1 MDKVW
6 YIIAYLIANALDLGI
21 TSKYMNFFLGK
32 LKVSERTGVVIWC
45 ICFILCS
52 IQYIFFPIPI
62 INITTSFVSL
72 FVIARCY
79 ERKKIKIVP
88 AVILV
93 FMFQF
98 ACELILGVIT
108 GGGNTHLTKAG
119 YYGEV
124 YQLVSLC
131 IMQIIL
137 YFIITSFKNINSK
150 LQLPTGFN
158 VAMALLA
165 IVLFFLEEM
174 VFMQEDINR
183 NTKRM
188 AVFFAIFML
197 ILIMYMYDIISR
209 SYVNSFQAKMME
221 RENMYYIKQAEV
233 LQKNSDNIRKFRHDM
248 NNHLFVL
255 ESIID
260 DGGENIQ
267 AKEYLE
273 QMIGR
278 INKVKMY
285 SKSGNMQ
292 LDSIVNYKLSEA
304 SEKNIDIKSDIK
316 LPETLKIDMGDMVTI
331 LGNILDNAI
340 EAAHIVDKDKYIKL
354 NIKYKMGAVFITLKN
369 SYNGRINDKNGVLKT
384 IKSNKIE
391 HGIGLNSV
399 QDVVE
404 KYNGEVKI
412 EYDDREFCIR
422 IILYMD
428 NYC

>member
-6 YIIAYLIANALDLGI
+6 YIIAYLIGNVLDLSI

-32 LKVSERTGVVIWC
+32 LKVSKKTGVITFVL
-45 ICFILCS
+45 CFILCS
-52 IQYIFFPIPI
+52 IQYIFLPIPLL
-62 INITTSFVSL
+62 NTITSISTL
-72 FVIARCY
+72 YVIGRCY
-79 ERKKIKIVP
+79 EKKKIRIIP

-93 FMFQF
+93 FLFEF
-98 ACELILGVIT
+98 VCELILGVIT
-108 GGGNTHLTKAG
+108 GGGNTHITRVG
-119 YYGEV
+119 YYAEA
-124 YQLVSLC
+124 YQIVSLC

-158 VAMALLA
+158 VAMAILSIILFLLEA
-165 IVLFFLEEM
+165 M

-183 NTKRM
+183 ITKKV
-188 AVFFAIFML
+188 AVFFALFML

-209 SYVNSFQAKMME
+209 SYVNSFQAQMMQ

-248 NNHLFVL
+248 NNHLYVL
-255 ESIID
+255 ESLLD
-260 DGGENIQ
+260 DGGENAR

-278 INKVKMY
+278 INSVKLY

-304 SEKNIDIKSDIK
+304 SEKNIRVESDIK
-316 LPETLKIDMGDMVTI
+316 LPETLQTDMGDMVTI

-340 EAAHIVDKDKYIKL
+340 EAAQVLDSDRYIKL
-354 NIKYKMGAVFITLKN
+354 YIKYKMGAVFIILKN
-369 SYNGRINDKNGVLKT
+369 NYDGRINAKNGVLKT
-384 IKSNKIE
+384 IKSNKLE
-391 HGIGLNSV
+391 HGIGLKSV

-404 KYNGEVKI
+404 KYNGEVRM

-422 IILYMD
+422 IILYID